1 MSLKPHVQGA
11 QISSN
16 YSRVQSHGARDSP
29 GSGHDPDG
37 SGYAVVHEGVSR
49 VPTQQ
54 RGHAGGGYA
63 PFGPVRRDSAEYS
76 DELCLSGFGNG
87 PEQHQCLDRDYG
99 NQRPGPVAEADRAW
113 TVGEFGSAG
122 SGSEYGSL
130 DYCIQGDHGD
140 EQSVADECDRDV
152 RRSGSAFT
160 SH

>member
-1 MSLKPHVQGA
+1 MCKAPKSRQITVGFSLTELVVVLAVAMILMAVGMPSFMRAYHAYQL
-11 QISSN
+11 SSAATQVADML
-16 YSRVQSHGARDSP
+16 RLARYD
-29 GSGHDPDG
+29 
-37 SGYAVVHEGVSR
+37 AIRRNIQMNCVFQVS
-49 VPTQQ
+49 
-54 RGHAGGGYA
+54 
-63 PFGPVRRDSAEYS
+63 
-76 DELCLSGFGNG
+76 G